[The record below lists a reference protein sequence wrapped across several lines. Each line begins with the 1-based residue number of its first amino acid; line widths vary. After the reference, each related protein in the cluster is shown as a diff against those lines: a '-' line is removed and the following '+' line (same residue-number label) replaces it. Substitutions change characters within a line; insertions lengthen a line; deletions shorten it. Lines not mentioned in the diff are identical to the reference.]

1 MKTRRA
7 SLHVV
12 GLIAFLF
19 VTGFAAA
26 AELSFA
32 TMEDGDRVEVTHSS
46 KGCFHDW
53 THYYEVSRQDGVSVF
68 RQYAITWKK
77 GIPPTIAEKKVM
89 GELKLTKNEIDGLD
103 GFLRF
108 YRGKKEASST
118 TQSSLLVEYF
128 EGSKRVGVENLHDGS
143 MGYGLEK
150 RKDVIQFFELAARF
164 QK

>member
-1 MKTRRA
+1 MKPRRA
-7 SLHVV
+7 SLHVI
-12 GLIAFLF
+12 GLIGFLF
-19 VTGFAAA
+19 TTVFAT

-32 TMEDGDRVEVTHSS
+32 TMEDGDRVEVTESS

-53 THYYEVSRQDGVSVF
+53 THYYEVSRQGGVAVF

-77 GIPPTIAEKKVM
+77 GIPPTIAEKRVV
-89 GELKLTKNEIDGLD
+89 GELKLTKNEIAGLD

-108 YRGKKEASST
+108 YRGKKKASST

-128 EGSKRVGVENLHDGS
+128 EGSKRVGAENLHDESG
-143 MGYGLEK
+143 GYGLEN
-150 RKDVIQFFELAARF
+150 RKDVVQFYELAARF